1 MLWTFCY
8 SGKNFA
14 IFCENY
20 THQGVPTE
28 RAYLEVLVDIH
39 FVLCWHGFTLSNF
52 NLPEQGVPVRPEL
65 DILQDVN
72 AQPDAIQDTLNRE
85 QLHAAETVIEAV
97 HEASLLRNA
106 GLPVNR
112 GKTILH

>member
-1 MLWTFCY
+1 M
-8 SGKNFA
+8 
-14 IFCENY
+14 
-20 THQGVPTE
+20 
-28 RAYLEVLVDIH
+28 LEVAGNIMPCQMRTTFAYFLA
-39 FVLCWHGFTLSNF
+39 FANVLRWHGFTLSSF

-65 DILQDVN
+65 DILQNVN

-85 QLHAAETVIEAV
+85 QFYAAETIIEAA

-112 GKTILH
+112 GKTVLH